1 MRTDWLVL
9 RHRRVWPQGARY
21 PAEQNGGI
29 MGLEG
34 GLSTER
40 QTKLSRQDPPLE
52 TKNKACAAKGG
63 SRRSRLAKR
72 RWG

>member
-21 PAEQNGGI
+21 PAGQNGGI

-34 GLSTER
+34 GCQL
-40 QTKLSRQDPPLE
+40 
-52 TKNKACAAKGG
+52 NG
-63 SRRSRLAKR
+63 KR
-72 RWG
+72 N